1 MEVVA
6 LFLVVLNAK
15 KLDQNV
21 EVVED
26 INVVDFV
33 KIVAH
38 AHYLDIVDHLV

>member
-38 AHYLDIVDHLV
+38 AHYLNIVDTLV